1 MAINLEKG
9 QKISLA
15 KESGT
20 TLTKVVMG
28 LGWDAK
34 QNENKGGLLGGL
46 FGGGSSEVDIDLDA
60 SCILFAGEKPI
71 DAVYFGQL
79 KSKDG
84 SILHTGDNR
93 TGAGDGDDEQIIDSA
108 SAPIFTNGMHLPFAI
123 VAIHFSHNLRGM

>member
-60 SCILFAGEKPI
+60 SCI
-71 DAVYFGQL
+71 
-79 KSKDG
+79 
-84 SILHTGDNR
+84 
-93 TGAGDGDDEQIIDSA
+93 
-108 SAPIFTNGMHLPFAI
+108 
-123 VAIHFSHNLRGM
+123 